1 VISRDQNAG
10 NVYEL
15 LITCEGG
22 VGKLGTNKLFKIE
35 QWGFFPPTNVLFMSS

>member
-1 VISRDQNAG
+1 VTSGDQNAG
-10 NVYEL
+10 NVNEL

-35 QWGFFPPTNVLFMSS
+35 Q